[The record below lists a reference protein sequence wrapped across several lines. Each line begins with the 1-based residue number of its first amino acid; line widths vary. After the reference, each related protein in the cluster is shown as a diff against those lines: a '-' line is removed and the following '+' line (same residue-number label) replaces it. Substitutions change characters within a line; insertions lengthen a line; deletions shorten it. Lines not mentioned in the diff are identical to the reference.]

1 MHCPPSCSVLGS
13 EKREAPMTPSLG
25 LHVDLTA
32 ALLVG
37 PSVRLG
43 FSPGQF
49 ADFVVGL
56 FGLDIAGD
64 DAKPQP
70 LKTKEGGKR

>member
-1 MHCPPSCSVLGS
+1 MSPVLC
-13 EKREAPMTPSLG
+13 

-49 ADFVVGL
+49 ADFVLGL
-56 FGLDIAGD
+56 LGLDIAGD
-64 DAKPQP
+64 D
-70 LKTKEGGKR
+70 